1 MSRILHLDENCICP
15 ARTGNGVGDM
25 GVVCAKPA
33 LNRADV
39 YVRMHAGEGC
49 AIAIA
54 QQNQIIAWASEGV
67 SEKMTYT

>member
-1 MSRILHLDENCICP
+1 
-15 ARTGNGVGDM
+15 M
-25 GVVCAKPA
+25 GVVCDKPA
-33 LNRADV
+33 LSRADV

-49 AIAIA
+49 AMAMA